1 MNSPAVGRPAWP
13 ARPGLLVV
21 IDRRRPASWLALAA
35 AAGTVLAVSIAP
47 VRAAESVAFVA
58 GGLAAVAACGC
69 PARGLGARL
78 VTLWLLVRIA
88 WPLAGVAAA
97 CGCLLLL
104 RGNGVGMTAVA
115 VAGGIAAAGATILA
129 ATRRGAPAADA
140 ASLALTLVCGAA
152 LVAGGVTTLIAPGL
166 IDPGMA
172 ARDAAGSRM
181 LVAIGSLW
189 LSLAGL
195 AGIVAASLDLE
206 ATAFAAPPAGA
217 MAAGRVRLVLL
228 WLAMVT
234 TLAGMVTCF
243 FLAPDQAGW
252 YPVLVLAWFASLALP
267 QATLLMGDEHAA
279 AWQRL
284 LRSIRGPA
292 FAAIGCR
299 TAATIGS
306 LLGWP
311 AAVALVVRTAVPS
324 GDAKGVVSAAVA
336 SVVGLAIAT
345 AVVSCAGLVTTRARP
360 SRETALACGCAF
372 FIAAAVVAASLP
384 GLPGLPGSGP

>member
-13 ARPGLLVV
+13 ARPGLLVS
-21 IDRRRPASWLALAA
+21 IDLRRPASWLSLAA
-35 AAGTVLAVSIAP
+35 AAGTVLAVSIVP
-47 VRAAESVAFVA
+47 VRSAESVAFVA

-97 CGCLLLL
+97 CGGLLLL
-104 RGNGVGMTAVA
+104 RADGVGMTAVA
-115 VAGGIAAAGATILA
+115 VAGGIAAGGATILA

-140 ASLALTLVCGAA
+140 ASLALALVCGAA
-152 LVAGGVTTLIAPGL
+152 LVAGGVTALIGPGTVA
-166 IDPGMA
+166 G
-172 ARDAAGSRM
+172 DAAGSRM
-181 LVAIGSLW
+181 LLAIGSLW

-195 AGIVAASLDLE
+195 AGVVAARLDLE

-234 TLAGMVTCF
+234 SLAGMVTCF

-252 YPVLVLAWFASLALP
+252 YPLLVLAWFASLALP

-324 GDAKGVVSAAVA
+324 GDAKVVVSAAVA

-372 FIAAAVVAASLP
+372 FIAAAVVVASLP
-384 GLPGLPGSGP
+384 GLPGLPGSGS

>member
-1 MNSPAVGRPAWP
+1 VSSPAVGRLAWP
-13 ARPGLLVV
+13 ARPGLLLS
-21 IDRRRPASWLALAA
+21 IDLRRPASWLSLAA
-35 AAGTVLAVSIAP
+35 AAGTVLAVSMAP

-69 PARGLGARL
+69 PARGLGTGL

-97 CGCLLLL
+97 CGGLLLL
-104 RGNGVGMTAVA
+104 RADGVGTTSVA
-115 VAGGIAAAGATILA
+115 VAGGIAAGGATILA

-140 ASLALTLVCGAA
+140 ASLAVALVCGAA
-152 LVAGGVTTLIAPGL
+152 LVAGGVTALIGPGTVA
-166 IDPGMA
+166 G
-172 ARDAAGSRM
+172 DAAGSRM

-195 AGIVAASLDLE
+195 AGVVAARLDLE

-234 TLAGMVTCF
+234 SLAGMVTCF

-252 YPVLVLAWFASLALP
+252 YPLLVLGWFASLALP

-292 FAAIGCR
+292 FAAVGCR

-324 GDAKGVVSAAVA
+324 GDAKQVVSAAVV

-345 AVVSCAGLVTTRARP
+345 AVVSCAGLVTKSARP

-372 FIAAAVVAASLP
+372 FIAAAVVVASLP
-384 GLPGLPGSGP
+384 GLPGLPGSGS